1 MAKEKILI
9 IEDEKNIAKLI
20 KFNLEK
26 NGYETIATRSGEEAI
41 QILGRHEVD
50 LILLDIMLPG
60 MNGLEVCKEIKQ
72 MNRTKNIPV
81 IMLTA
86 KGEEVDRIV
95 GFEVGADDYITKPFS
110 PRELI
115 LRLKAILRRGK
126 AEDTV
131 RKEIL
136 SEGDINV
143 DISRHEVTVKGKTVE
158 LTQME
163 FKLLCTLLERRG
175 RVQTRDSLL
184 TDVWGIDT
192 MVETRTIDTHIKSLR
207 SKLGKSGDR
216 IETIRGMGYKFDD
229 KDED

>member
-1 MAKEKILI
+1 MAKEKILVV
-9 IEDEKNIAKLI
+9 EDEKSIAKLI

-26 NGYETIATRSGEEAI
+26 DGYSTIAVRSGEDAI
-41 QILGRHEVD
+41 QILERHEID

-72 MNRTKNIPV
+72 MKRAKNVPV

-86 KGEEVDRIV
+86 KSEEVDRIV

-115 LRLKAILRRGK
+115 LRVKAILKRGK
-126 AEDTV
+126 TEDAA

-143 DISRHEVTVKGKTVE
+143 DISRHEVTVKGKLVE

-163 FKLLCTLLERRG
+163 FKLLCTFLERRG
-175 RVQTRDSLL
+175 RVQTRESLL

-207 SKLGKSGDR
+207 SKLGKAGEK
-216 IETIRGMGYKFDD
+216 IETVRGMGYKFSDTD
-229 KDED
+229 

>member
-1 MAKEKILI
+1 MAKEKILVV
-9 IEDEKNIAKLI
+9 EDEKNIAKLI

-26 NGYETIATRSGEEAI
+26 DGYETISTKSGEEAI

-72 MNRTKNIPV
+72 MKRTKNVPV

-86 KGEEVDRIV
+86 KSEEVDRIV
-95 GFEVGADDYITKPFS
+95 GFEIGADDYITKPFS

-115 LRLKAILRRGK
+115 LRVKAILRRGK
-126 AEDTV
+126 TEDSA

-143 DISRHEVTVKGKTVE
+143 DISRHEVTVKGKLVE

-163 FKLLCTLLERRG
+163 FKLLCVFLERRG

-184 TDVWGIDT
+184 TDVWGMDT

-207 SKLGKSGDR
+207 SKLGKAGEK
-216 IETIRGMGYKFDD
+216 IETVRGMGYKFSDTD
-229 KDED
+229 

>member
-1 MAKEKILI
+1 MAKEKILVV
-9 IEDEKNIAKLI
+9 EDEKSIAKLI

-26 NGYETIATRSGEEAI
+26 DGFETIITRSGEDAI
-41 QILGRHEVD
+41 EILERHEID

-72 MNRTKNIPV
+72 MKRAKNVPV

-86 KGEEVDRIV
+86 KSEEVDRIV

-115 LRLKAILRRGK
+115 LRVKAILKRGK
-126 AEDTV
+126 TEDAA

-143 DISRHEVTVKGKTVE
+143 DISRHEVTVKGKLVE

-163 FKLLCTLLERRG
+163 FKLLCTFLERRG
-175 RVQTRDSLL
+175 RVQTRESLL

-207 SKLGKSGDR
+207 SKLGKAGEK
-216 IETIRGMGYKFDD
+216 IETVRGMGYKFSDTD
-229 KDED
+229 